1 MKTIKFNPN
10 GDRLSVSF
18 TFGGLIVASYSFTL
32 WEAGSNDH
40 LMYEQGNNQN
50 TDDDVYNLP
59 LPVGPNNGRII
70 QLRTE
75 FVGLDPANS
84 SDFKITA
91 NVKQGN
97 SDLGDETDAGKIT
110 GKTQGSLIFIKLIT
124 S

>member
-40 LMYEQGNNQN
+40 LMYEKGNNQN
-50 TDDDVYNLP
+50 TDDDMYNLP
-59 LPVGPNNGRII
+59 LPVGSNNGRII

-84 SDFKITA
+84 SDFEITA

-97 SDLGDETDAGKIT
+97 SDLGDETDTGKIT